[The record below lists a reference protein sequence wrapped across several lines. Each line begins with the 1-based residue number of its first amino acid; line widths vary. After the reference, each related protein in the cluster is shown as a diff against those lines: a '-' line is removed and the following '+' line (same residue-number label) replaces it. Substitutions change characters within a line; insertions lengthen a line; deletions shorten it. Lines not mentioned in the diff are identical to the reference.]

1 MSIRIEHM
9 SHVYQPGSPFE
20 ADALEDIDLTIN
32 DGDLLALIGHTG
44 SGKST
49 LAQHLNGLL
58 TPTSGRVLV
67 DGEDIN
73 AKGADR
79 RALRQ
84 RVGLLFQYAEYQ
96 LFEET
101 VYKDIAFGPK
111 NQGLT
116 GDELDARVREAF
128 AKVHLPAD
136 TLEKSPFELSG
147 GQMRRV
153 ALAGVVAMQPR
164 VLVMDEP
171 IAGLDPKGRDELTE
185 VIREL
190 HDGGERSVTHC
201 PGHDSVG
208 TVHGPDQVYSLH
220 RGAEAEVAENREAVL
235 LHAGVLMVL
244 HFFLCAAHGLFLRG
258 KRLDHE
264 QASDALLQ
272 KDAQPSVRF
281 LHLLV
286 QTLEDPAEEVGQQ
299 QKDQS
304 ARKKDPVE
312 QGIQGNQH
320 DHRADQPH
328 GHPGHAGQNVHITVC
343 HHDAVV
349 GEAVHPLTGVHG
361 ADRGKVLAENA
372 VGDALFEEV
381 LQRRLAQ
388 FDHPAQERAEDL
400 LEQNQQ
406 DDQQDIPQ
414 KCGHV
419 FRHGAVD
426 DAAQQQ
432 GIENAGNAGDRLQ
445 DDQCGDIP
453 FFSAG
458 NPEEPAKRRVIHV
471 LPAFSSDA

>member
-1 MSIRIEHM
+1 MPIRIEHM

-171 IAGLDPKGRDELTE
+171 IAGLDPKGRDELTD

-190 HDGGERSVTHC
+190 HDGGVTIVLISHNMDDVARIATRVAVLDK
-201 PGHDSVG
+201 GRLAMLG
-208 TVHGPDQVYSLH
+208 TPREIFARGEELESMGLDVPQTIQLCRRLRAGGMEVPDCLTKEEL
-220 RGAEAEVAENREAVL
+220 AEAI
-235 LHAGVLMVL
+235 
-244 HFFLCAAHGLFLRG
+244 CAALKGG
-258 KRLDHE
+258 
-264 QASDALLQ
+264 AADA
-272 KDAQPSVRF
+272 
-281 LHLLV
+281 
-286 QTLEDPAEEVGQQ
+286 
-299 QKDQS
+299 
-304 ARKKDPVE
+304 
-312 QGIQGNQH
+312 
-320 DHRADQPH
+320 
-328 GHPGHAGQNVHITVC
+328 
-343 HHDAVV
+343 
-349 GEAVHPLTGVHG
+349 
-361 ADRGKVLAENA
+361 
-372 VGDALFEEV
+372 
-381 LQRRLAQ
+381 
-388 FDHPAQERAEDL
+388 
-400 LEQNQQ
+400 
-406 DDQQDIPQ
+406 
-414 KCGHV
+414 
-419 FRHGAVD
+419 
-426 DAAQQQ
+426 
-432 GIENAGNAGDRLQ
+432 
-445 DDQCGDIP
+445 
-453 FFSAG
+453 
-458 NPEEPAKRRVIHV
+458 
-471 LPAFSSDA
+471 

>member
-1 MSIRIEHM
+1 MPIRIEHM

-128 AKVHLPAD
+128 AKVHLPPD

-171 IAGLDPKGRDELTE
+171 IAGLDPKGRDELTD

-190 HDGGERSVTHC
+190 HDSGVTIVLISHNMDDVARIATRVAVLDKGRLAMLGTPREIFARGEELESMGLDVPQTVQLCRRLRAGGMEV
-201 PGHDSVG
+201 
-208 TVHGPDQVYSLH
+208 PDCLTNEEL
-220 RGAEAEVAENREAVL
+220 AEAICTALE
-235 LHAGVLMVL
+235 GG
-244 HFFLCAAHGLFLRG
+244 AA
-258 KRLDHE
+258 
-264 QASDALLQ
+264 DA
-272 KDAQPSVRF
+272 
-281 LHLLV
+281 
-286 QTLEDPAEEVGQQ
+286 
-299 QKDQS
+299 
-304 ARKKDPVE
+304 
-312 QGIQGNQH
+312 
-320 DHRADQPH
+320 
-328 GHPGHAGQNVHITVC
+328 
-343 HHDAVV
+343 
-349 GEAVHPLTGVHG
+349 
-361 ADRGKVLAENA
+361 
-372 VGDALFEEV
+372 
-381 LQRRLAQ
+381 
-388 FDHPAQERAEDL
+388 
-400 LEQNQQ
+400 
-406 DDQQDIPQ
+406 
-414 KCGHV
+414 
-419 FRHGAVD
+419 
-426 DAAQQQ
+426 
-432 GIENAGNAGDRLQ
+432 
-445 DDQCGDIP
+445 
-453 FFSAG
+453 
-458 NPEEPAKRRVIHV
+458 
-471 LPAFSSDA
+471 

>member
-1 MSIRIEHM
+1 M

-128 AKVHLPAD
+128 AKVHLPPD

-171 IAGLDPKGRDELTE
+171 IAGLDPKGRDELTD

-190 HDGGERSVTHC
+190 HDSGVTIVLISHNMDDVARIATRVAVLDKGRLAMLGTPREIFARGEELESMGLDVPQTVQLCRRLRAGGMEV
-201 PGHDSVG
+201 
-208 TVHGPDQVYSLH
+208 PDCLTNEEL
-220 RGAEAEVAENREAVL
+220 AEAICTALE
-235 LHAGVLMVL
+235 GG
-244 HFFLCAAHGLFLRG
+244 AA
-258 KRLDHE
+258 
-264 QASDALLQ
+264 DA
-272 KDAQPSVRF
+272 
-281 LHLLV
+281 
-286 QTLEDPAEEVGQQ
+286 
-299 QKDQS
+299 
-304 ARKKDPVE
+304 
-312 QGIQGNQH
+312 
-320 DHRADQPH
+320 
-328 GHPGHAGQNVHITVC
+328 
-343 HHDAVV
+343 
-349 GEAVHPLTGVHG
+349 
-361 ADRGKVLAENA
+361 
-372 VGDALFEEV
+372 
-381 LQRRLAQ
+381 
-388 FDHPAQERAEDL
+388 
-400 LEQNQQ
+400 
-406 DDQQDIPQ
+406 
-414 KCGHV
+414 
-419 FRHGAVD
+419 
-426 DAAQQQ
+426 
-432 GIENAGNAGDRLQ
+432 
-445 DDQCGDIP
+445 
-453 FFSAG
+453 
-458 NPEEPAKRRVIHV
+458 
-471 LPAFSSDA
+471 

>member
-1 MSIRIEHM
+1 MPIRIEHM

-171 IAGLDPKGRDELTE
+171 IAGLDPKGRDELTD

-190 HDGGERSVTHC
+190 HDGGVTIVLISHNM
-201 PGHDSVG
+201 D
-208 TVHGPDQVYSLH
+208 D
-220 RGAEAEVAENREAVL
+220 VARIATRVAV
-235 LHAGVLMVL
+235 
-244 HFFLCAAHGLFLRG
+244 
-258 KRLDHE
+258 
-264 QASDALLQ
+264 
-272 KDAQPSVRF
+272 
-281 LHLLV
+281 
-286 QTLEDPAEEVGQQ
+286 
-299 QKDQS
+299 
-304 ARKKDPVE
+304 
-312 QGIQGNQH
+312 
-320 DHRADQPH
+320 
-328 GHPGHAGQNVHITVC
+328 
-343 HHDAVV
+343 
-349 GEAVHPLTGVHG
+349 
-361 ADRGKVLAENA
+361 
-372 VGDALFEEV
+372 
-381 LQRRLAQ
+381 
-388 FDHPAQERAEDL
+388 
-400 LEQNQQ
+400 
-406 DDQQDIPQ
+406 
-414 KCGHV
+414 
-419 FRHGAVD
+419 
-426 DAAQQQ
+426 
-432 GIENAGNAGDRLQ
+432 
-445 DDQCGDIP
+445 
-453 FFSAG
+453 
-458 NPEEPAKRRVIHV
+458 
-471 LPAFSSDA
+471 

>member
-1 MSIRIEHM
+1 M

-128 AKVHLPAD
+128 AKVHLPPD

-171 IAGLDPKGRDELTE
+171 IAGLDPKGRDELTD

-190 HDGGERSVTHC
+190 HDSGVTIVLISHNMDDVARIATRVAVLDKGRLAMLGTPSEIFARGEELESMGLDVPQTVQLCRRLRAGGMEV
-201 PGHDSVG
+201 
-208 TVHGPDQVYSLH
+208 PDCLTNEEL
-220 RGAEAEVAENREAVL
+220 AEAICTALE
-235 LHAGVLMVL
+235 GG
-244 HFFLCAAHGLFLRG
+244 AA
-258 KRLDHE
+258 
-264 QASDALLQ
+264 DA
-272 KDAQPSVRF
+272 
-281 LHLLV
+281 
-286 QTLEDPAEEVGQQ
+286 
-299 QKDQS
+299 
-304 ARKKDPVE
+304 
-312 QGIQGNQH
+312 
-320 DHRADQPH
+320 
-328 GHPGHAGQNVHITVC
+328 
-343 HHDAVV
+343 
-349 GEAVHPLTGVHG
+349 
-361 ADRGKVLAENA
+361 
-372 VGDALFEEV
+372 
-381 LQRRLAQ
+381 
-388 FDHPAQERAEDL
+388 
-400 LEQNQQ
+400 
-406 DDQQDIPQ
+406 
-414 KCGHV
+414 
-419 FRHGAVD
+419 
-426 DAAQQQ
+426 
-432 GIENAGNAGDRLQ
+432 
-445 DDQCGDIP
+445 
-453 FFSAG
+453 
-458 NPEEPAKRRVIHV
+458 
-471 LPAFSSDA
+471 